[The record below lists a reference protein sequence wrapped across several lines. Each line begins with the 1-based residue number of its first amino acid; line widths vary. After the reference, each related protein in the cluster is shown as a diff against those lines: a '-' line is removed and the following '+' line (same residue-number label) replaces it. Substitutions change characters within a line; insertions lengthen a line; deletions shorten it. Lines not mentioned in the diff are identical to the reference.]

1 MKADRENFINSIQKL
16 DADGLKS
23 LCLSLYDRVG
33 AIEAADAENKRIY
46 TQVHIQYAE
55 LKEKYDKLSKEKKEL
70 EILLQKEVEKNA
82 LRNKSTFG
90 RKTEST
96 LALFSDPM
104 ETEEFVDESEVEDLG
119 GAGTHHEGHGHLV
132 PPHKGGSRT
141 KKNSLRQAADRL
153 PKKYVYD
160 LDVDKYNELYGEGN
174 WTVDLW
180 HEHILIRK
188 IMACYY
194 EERIYTP
201 VVAVGRER
209 TLCTECYE
217 NPLIDKS
224 LVSDGLLSE
233 VLTNKFHMGL
243 PVNRQTE
250 YYAMQG
256 LPISKQTMLNWINT
270 AVPKY
275 LSVVYDYMTKMLI
288 TFKYQQCDETYI
300 RVNKDGYRPG
310 HKSIMWIQTNSQ
322 FMDEPQIIIFSYE
335 ANRSTDHLRRFY
347 KEFVGYLTC
356 DAYVSYKTLEEER
369 GGEIITTGC
378 LMHLRRYFAEAF
390 FLNDVDSMDDAAVME
405 MPETKVL
412 LIIRD
417 IYARENKLKE
427 LDAEERLTKRQETV
441 LPLMDNLY
449 AYIHELGDATDGL
462 SYRMQKAVTYAINQ
476 EEHVRRFLKDGN
488 IPCDNGN
495 VERIIRSYSVGR
507 ANWMFADTVKG
518 ADVYA
523 IMYSIVLTA
532 KANGANVQK
541 YLKYLLEK
549 LPPKRGV
556 VDEQFMATMMPWSE
570 EYRKYEFDTAMADLE
585 LSERLFPPPDKP
597 RVSMVRRANADSAS

>member
-1 MKADRENFINSIQKL
+1 MKADRENFINRIQKL

-55 LKEKYDKLSKEKKEL
+55 LKEKYDKLSSEKKEL
-70 EILLQKEVEKNA
+70 EILLQKEVEKNT
-82 LRNKSTFG
+82 LRNRSTFG

-104 ETEEFVDESEVEDLG
+104 ETEEFVDESEIEDLG
-119 GAGTHHEGHGHLV
+119 GVGTHHEGHGHPV
-132 PPHKGGSRT
+132 TPNKGKSRT
-141 KKNSLRQAADRL
+141 KKKSLRQAADQL
-153 PKKYVYD
+153 PQKYVYA
-160 LDVDKYNELYGEGN
+160 LDVAKYNELYGEGN
-174 WTVDLW
+174 WTVEFW
-180 HEHILIRK
+180 HEHASIKK
-188 IMACYY
+188 ITACYY
-194 EERIYTP
+194 EERTYTP
-201 VVAVGRER
+201 VVAVGPER
-209 TLCTECYE
+209 ILYTECYE
-217 NPLIDKS
+217 NLLIDKS
-224 LVSDGLLSE
+224 LVSGALLSE
-233 VLTNKFHMGL
+233 MLSNKFHMGL

-270 AVPKY
+270 VVPKF
-275 LSVVYDYMTKMLI
+275 LTGVYDYMTQMLI

-300 RVNKDGYRPG
+300 RVNKDGYPPG
-310 HKSIMWIQTNSQ
+310 HKSIMWVQTNSQ
-322 FMDEPQIIIFSYE
+322 FMDKPQIIIFSYE
-335 ANRSTDHLRRFY
+335 TNRSTDHLRRFY
-347 KEFVGYLTC
+347 KDFVGYLTC

-390 FLNDVDSMDDAAVME
+390 FLNDVASMDDAAVME

-417 IYARENKLKE
+417 IYALENKLKE
-427 LDAEERLTKRQETV
+427 LDAEKRLEKRQELV
-441 LPLMDNLY
+441 LPLMDKLY
-449 AYIHELGDATDGL
+449 AYIHELEGEIDGM
-462 SYRMQKAVTYAINQ
+462 SDRMKKAVTYAINQ
-476 EEHVRRFLKDGN
+476 EEHIRRFLSDGN

-507 ANWMFADTVKG
+507 ANWMFADTLKG
-518 ADVYA
+518 AEVYA

-549 LPPKRGV
+549 LPPKRGIT
-556 VDEQFMATMMPWSE
+556 DEQFMATMMPWSE
-570 EYRKYEFDTAMADLE
+570 EYLQYELDTAMADLE
-585 LSERLFPPPDKP
+585 LSERLFPPPEKP
-597 RVSMVRRANADSAS
+597 KVTMNRRSNDDIAS